1 MDWLLVALIVTV
13 NIACFRFGLWYGFK
27 KLTDG
32 HERTISGSIKRR
44 KPVNGGSEFSSQFF
58 LCQKYRGV

>member
-32 HERTISGSIKRR
+32 HD
-44 KPVNGGSEFSSQFF
+44 SESDKWFD
-58 LCQKYRGV
+58 KAKKAGKWWK